1 MFEASAAMN
10 TERILIEVRSAIRG
24 EPRLRRWRDVRVAIE
39 AGAVVVEGEVD
50 SVAVKKLLLARAA
63 AHPAVTGV
71 VDRLRVA
78 PAHRTGDGE
87 IRDRLRDALLAEP
100 ALGEVALREVVKGT
114 VVPVRELQSARGDVC
129 ARVEDGVVTFDGCAP
144 SLAHQRLAGVLAWWV
159 PGVRDVINGLDV
171 TAPETD
177 TDGEITDAVRM
188 ALEKDPFVDP
198 SQVRVTT
205 HDAVVTLEGLVPKEA
220 EREMAELDAWYVLGV
235 ERVENRIA
243 VHPGEATGTR

>member
-1 MFEASAAMN
+1 ME
-10 TERILIEVRSAIRG
+10 TERILSEIRSAIRSARG
-24 EPRLRRWRDVRVAIE
+24 RDVRVALE
-39 AGAVVVEGEVD
+39 AGAVILEGEVD
-50 SVAVKKLLLARAA
+50 SVAVKKRLLARAA

-71 VDRLRVA
+71 VDRVRVA
-78 PAHRTGDGE
+78 PAQRMGDGE

-114 VVPVRELQSARGDVC
+114 VVPVREPQGARGDVC
-129 ARVEDGVVTFDGCAP
+129 LRVEDGVVTLDGCAP

-171 TAPETD
+171 AAPEAD
-177 TDGEITDAVRM
+177 TDDEITDAVRV

-205 HDAVVTLEGLVPKEA
+205 HDAAVTLEGLVPKEA

-235 ERVENRIA
+235 ERVDNRIE
-243 VHPGEATGTR
+243 VRPGRATGVQ

>member
-1 MFEASAAMN
+1 ME
-10 TERILIEVRSAIRG
+10 TERLLEEVQSAVRG
-24 EPRLRRWRDVRVAIE
+24 EPRFRRWRDVRVGID
-39 AGAVVVEGEVD
+39 AGVVVLEGEVD

-63 AHPAVTGV
+63 AHPAVTGI

-78 PAHRTGDGE
+78 PMRRMGDGE
-87 IRDRLRDALLAEP
+87 IRNWLRDALLAEP
-100 ALGEVALREVVKGT
+100 ALTEVALSEVVKGT
-114 VVPVRELQSARGDVC
+114 VVRVRAPTGARGGIC
-129 ARVEDGVVTFDGCAP
+129 IRVEDGIVTLDGCAP
-144 SLAHQRLAGVLAWWV
+144 SLAHQRLAGVLAWWI

-171 TAPETD
+171 AAPEED
-177 TDGEITDAVRM
+177 TDDEITDAVRA

-205 HDAVVTLEGLVPKEA
+205 REAVVTLEGLVPKET

-235 ERVENRIA
+235 ERVENRIV